1 MILRTKGRWLCGLAG
16 ALLVSL
22 QALAADAA
30 DAEAERVKAEA
41 CVACHG
47 PGGNATLPG
56 VPSLAAQPV
65 LHTFLQLVQF
75 REKRRHDAQMTPF
88 AEKLTDRDMHDI
100 AAYFAAQKPASPK
113 FQADAVKAAAGRKVL
128 EAHYCGSCHMPD
140 LSGQQQIPRLA
151 GQDFQYLVKQLR
163 GLKDGSRRDI
173 DGTMASAAQAL
184 SEQDI
189 DNLAHYLAGLK

>member
-1 MILRTKGRWLCGLAG
+1 VRGEAWVFAG
-16 ALLVSL
+16 VLLVS
-22 QALAADAA
+22 ANAPAA
-30 DAEAERVKAEA
+30 DAEAGRAKAEV

-56 VPSLAAQPV
+56 VPSLAAQPAM
-65 LHTFLQLVQF
+65 HTFLQLVQF
-75 REKRRHDAQMTPF
+75 RAKRRVDVQMAPF
-88 AEKLTDRDMHDI
+88 AEKLSDGDMRDL
-100 AAYFAAQKPASPK
+100 AAYFAAQKPAGPA
-113 FQADAVKAAAGRKVL
+113 FTADPAKAALGRKL
-128 EAHYCGSCHMPD
+128 AEAHHCGSCHLPD
-140 LSGQQQIPRLA
+140 LSGQNQIPRLA

-189 DNLAHYLAGLK
+189 DNLSHYLAALK